1 MSTVH
6 QRQDRDSEAYWF
18 ERNGAEC
25 TFRPDLS
32 KPGGPGGPGNDATLA
47 IPGAGKQVERLTRG
61 RKEAAFKKMMT
72 ERSAYSP
79 TRPAKTARPATALR
93 PFKSS
98 KLLAGQDGSQP
109 APKRHPAV
117 QVSQERIGAK
127 QRQPLSTPRKRR
139 AGGGV
144 KGGRAT
150 VPKRQINLEH
160 RQEAP
165 GSAR

>member
-1 MSTVH
+1 LGLDESAAQTTGKKTAVSRADQIGTMNRLYSMSTVH

-32 KPGGPGGPGNDATLA
+32 KPGAPGGLDNDTALA

-79 TRPAKTARPATALR
+79 TKPAKTARPATAR
-93 PFKSS
+93 GPIRSF
-98 KLLAGQDGSQP
+98 
-109 APKRHPAV
+109 
-117 QVSQERIGAK
+117 
-127 QRQPLSTPRKRR
+127 
-139 AGGGV
+139 
-144 KGGRAT
+144 
-150 VPKRQINLEH
+150 
-160 RQEAP
+160 
-165 GSAR
+165 